1 MARKSRKKKQGP
13 KDRPTLPVEA
23 IREEREGKDEMNLA
37 VFPIAALYS
46 RVPRNI
52 RSLKFRDTIIGENGK
67 VVRRTWTVQG
77 GSEVGL
83 PTSTDEDVYVALM
96 ELTRKQGFG
105 DQKVP
110 FSRYDL
116 VKRLGWCPCGKCYRR
131 LEESLLRLSNVF
143 IHAQNAFWDN
153 AARAYVTVGF
163 TLIQGYHLY
172 DETVRRKSGTSQ
184 PMSWIMWSDQL
195 YRSFKSGYIKFL
207 DTDLYFRL
215 RTATARR
222 LYRYLDKKFGADD
235 RFSIDIFKLAH
246 EHLGLSRNFR
256 YISEITR
263 QLTPALEELTQEG
276 YLRSWKVEDRMI
288 SFVKSKAARYEPF
301 DTTDEQMYRTLDL
314 PFESVRALE
323 DGEERAEAIVGKLVE
338 RGVIPSQARKIVE
351 AQHEN
356 LDAVEATIRYFDGLM
371 SRGGGG
377 IKNPAG
383 LLVTLIKDGR
393 AEPVK
398 LVEGLSAPP
407 PRGPTPA
414 DELSYQEFIQKA
426 IDGYIESQGAASYEA
441 RREAKRKQL
450 LSSDQSGLF
459 KRWSKQA
466 FEDYVSVL
474 CQRDIAAELNL
485 PDFQTWLAAKK
496 ASEAETELS
505 SKS

>member
-1 MARKSRKKKQGP
+1 MSKRVRKKSKTSLR
-13 KDRPTLPVEA
+13 DRAPLPLESGRA
-23 IREEREGKDEMNLA
+23 EREGKDEMNLA
-37 VFPIAALYS
+37 VFPIAALYT
-46 RVPRNI
+46 RVPKNI
-52 RSLKFRDTIIGENGK
+52 RSLKFRDTIVGENGK
-67 VVRRTWTVQG
+67 IVRRTWTVQG

-153 AARAYVTVGF
+153 SARAYVTVGF

-172 DETVRRKSGTSQ
+172 DETVRRKTGTSQ

-215 RTATARR
+215 RTATSRR
-222 LYRYLDKKFGADD
+222 LYRYLDKKFGNDD

-246 EHLGLSRNFR
+246 EHLGVSRNFR
-256 YISEITR
+256 YISEIAR
-263 QLTPALEELTQEG
+263 QLTPALEELTEEG
-276 YLRSWKVEDRMI
+276 YLRSWKIEGRII
-288 SFVKSKAARYEPF
+288 SFVKGKAARHEPF

-314 PFESVRALE
+314 PFDSVRALE
-323 DGEERAEAIVGKLVE
+323 DEEGKAESLVARLIE
-338 RGVIPSQARKIVE
+338 RGVIASQARKIVE
-351 AQHEN
+351 ANRES
-356 LDAVEATIRYFDGLM
+356 LEAVEATIRYFDGLM
-371 SRGGGG
+371 ARGGRG
-377 IKNPAG
+377 ITNPAG

-393 AEPVK
+393 AEPLK
-398 LVEGLSAPP
+398 SAAEP
-407 PRGPTPA
+407 PRSSGIAPTA
-414 DELSYQEFIQKA
+414 AEELAYQEFVQKA
-426 IDGYIESQGAASYEA
+426 VDAYIESVAPEEYAA
-441 RREAKRKQL
+441 RREAKKKEL
-450 LSSDQSGLF
+450 LASDQGGLY

-466 FEDYVSVL
+466 LEDYVSVL

-485 PDFQTWLAAKK
+485 PDFATWRLT
-496 ASEAETELS
+496 AEREVEERGT
-505 SKS
+505 KS